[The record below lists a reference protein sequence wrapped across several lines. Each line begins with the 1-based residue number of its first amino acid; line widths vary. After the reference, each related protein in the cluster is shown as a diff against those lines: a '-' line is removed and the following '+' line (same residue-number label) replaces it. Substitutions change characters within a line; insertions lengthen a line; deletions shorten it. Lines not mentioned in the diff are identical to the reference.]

1 MRLKGKVRRAAP
13 LMVLVLFLVVFA
25 VLLFV
30 FTRRV
35 DGVSMRPTLE
45 AGDMVVLQFTNISD
59 IKVGDIIVF
68 DQPTFGSCVEFTI
81 IHRVVS
87 VAPDG
92 GLMTQGDNRATN
104 PVPDEP
110 TGGPY
115 VVQQCL
121 VGKVI
126 FVIPYLERLADVLP
140 YPTNYVLAALIIFFV
155 ILSEIVP
162 SREKGIE
169 QQLGSAMSTPSVKS
183 ADLGVDKIPG
193 HVSP

>member
-1 MRLKGKVRRAAP
+1 MRLKGKARTAAP
-13 LMVLVLFLVVFA
+13 LIVLVLFLVAFA

-87 VAPDG
+87 IAPDG
-92 GLMTQGDNRATN
+92 GLITQGDNRATN

-115 VVQQCL
+115 VLRQCL

-126 FVIPYLERLADVLP
+126 FVVPYLERLADILP
-140 YPTNYVLAALIIFFV
+140 YPTNYVLAALIILFV

-162 SREKGIE
+162 SREKSIKE
-169 QQLGSAMSTPSVKS
+169 QLGPAISDPSVTC
-183 ADLGVDKIPG
+183 ADLAVNKIPG
-193 HVSP
+193 IDSF